1 MSKLNETKNVE
12 IDTKVEKLKALI
24 QEANDLCYDIFGDI
38 LNEINMVDF
47 NDVIYD
53 IDVAANYLKEIE
65 E

>member
-1 MSKLNETKNVE
+1 MSKLNETNNVE
-12 IDTKVEKLKALI
+12 TNVKVEKLKKLI

-53 IDVAANYLKEIE
+53 IDTAANYLKEIE